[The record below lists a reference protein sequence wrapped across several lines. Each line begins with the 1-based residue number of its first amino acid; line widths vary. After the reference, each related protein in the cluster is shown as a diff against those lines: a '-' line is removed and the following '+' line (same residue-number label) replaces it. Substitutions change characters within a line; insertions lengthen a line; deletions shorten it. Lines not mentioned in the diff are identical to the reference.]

1 MTPMSHAI
9 YLDELAAA
17 LTRRGASLST
27 ESAIFIVFEAM
38 EALGARSSMIAPNDV
53 SLSLDGAVRL
63 RAKLEAAHDEA
74 AVLEGAV
81 ETLEAVLDPA
91 PMALS
96 ELAVKVRSA
105 QIISRG
111 ALLSEL
117 SAMLVPLNRRAAR
130 RMVARLV
137 RECVRPGSG
146 PALTSTAPADTSLG
160 AQEMLLASS
169 LTSQGDAIA
178 NDTVVDGKTLS
189 ARRDALGTDLGGR
202 LPAGWD
208 DESDTSARD
217 ARERR
222 RAWVAMAVAAVALV
236 AAVVFLVERVRGA
249 NA

>member
-1 MTPMSHAI
+1 MSHAI
-9 YLDELAAA
+9 HLDELAAG

-27 ESAIFIVFEAM
+27 ESAIFIVLEAM
-38 EALGARSSMIAPNDV
+38 EALGARSAVISPGDV
-53 SLSLDGAVRL
+53 SLSLDGAVKL
-63 RAKLEAAHDEA
+63 RAKLEAAHDEVS
-74 AVLEGAV
+74 VLEGAI

-91 PMALS
+91 PMPLS

-137 RECVRPGSG
+137 RDCVRPGSG
-146 PALTSTAPADTSLG
+146 PALTSTTPADATLGDHEALPAASL
-160 AQEMLLASS
+160 ATQS
-169 LTSQGDAIA
+169 DVVA
-178 NDTVVDGKTLS
+178 NDTVVDGQTLA
-189 ARRDALGTDLGGR
+189 ARRDALATDLGGR
-202 LPAGWD
+202 LPTGWGD
-208 DESDTSARD
+208 DVDTAARD
-217 ARERR
+217 AMERR
-222 RAWVAMAVAAVALV
+222 KAWVAMAVAAVALV